1 MLEVFLDAL
10 KDSAIILGFVF
21 IMYELLSFF
30 EPKLAKL
37 LERNHKWSP
46 VVGVSLG
53 LIPQCGFSV
62 LAADLYNKK
71 HITIGTLVGVFIAT
85 SDEAIP
91 IFISSVQ
98 DPKKIIMVLPL
109 LAIKFLVGLGVAY
122 LLDFIFR
129 KNIAETKNHQDDC
142 HCDETIHFGCCG
154 YAIDNEL
161 DHEHHHEHEHRHE
174 YHHEHEHDCEHQ
186 ENDFD
191 SEYDEVCGY
200 EEYDEYDEDDD
211 GYMELTHTCTE
222 EELKKKKIKVTL
234 NHHLVHPLVHSLKIF
249 LYVFI
254 INYIFGLL
262 FYTIGEI
269 RIMEFLSSNKY
280 LAPLFSVIVGFIPN
294 CASSVILSDL
304 YLLGG
309 ITFGSCVG
317 GLCVNAGLGLFVLF
331 KNVKQLKQNIIVTI
345 SLLLTGLVVGYLI
358 SAIEWAI

>member
-1 MLEVFLDAL
+1 MLDVFLDAL

-21 IMYELLSFF
+21 VMYELLSFF

-91 IFISSVQ
+91 IFVSSVT
-98 DPKKIIMVLPL
+98 DPHKILMVLPL
-109 LAIKFLVGLGVAY
+109 IAIKFLVGLGVAY

-129 KNIAETKNHQDDC
+129 KQIAETQAHQDDC

-154 YAIDNEL
+154 HAIDDENEHA
-161 DHEHHHEHEHRHE
+161 HEHHDHDHEHEHE
-174 YHHEHEHDCEHQ
+174 HEHEEHH
-186 ENDFD
+186 EKN
-191 SEYDEVCGY
+191 
-200 EEYDEYDEDDD
+200 EEDI
-211 GYMELTHTCTE
+211 
-222 EELKKKKIKVTL
+222 KKKKIKVAL
-234 NHHLVHPLVHSLKIF
+234 DHHLVHPLVHSLKIF

-254 INYIFGLL
+254 INFIFGIL
-262 FYTIGEI
+262 FYKVGEDK
-269 RIMEFLSSNKY
+269 IMAFLSSNKY

-294 CASSVILSDL
+294 CASSVVLSEL
-304 YLLGG
+304 YLLDG
-309 ITFGSCVG
+309 ITFGACVG

-331 KNVKQLKQNIIVTI
+331 KNVKQVKQNVIVTA
-345 SLLLTGLVVGYLI
+345 SLLITGLVVGYVI
-358 SAIEWAI
+358 SAIEWAIV

>member
-46 VVGVSLG
+46 IVGVSLG

-91 IFISSVQ
+91 IFISSVH

-129 KNIAETKNHQDDC
+129 KNIAETMNHQDDC

-154 YAIDNEL
+154 HAIDNEL
-161 DHEHHHEHEHRHE
+161 DHEHHHEHEH
-174 YHHEHEHDCEHQ
+174 YHEHEHQ
-186 ENDFD
+186 EQDFD
-191 SEYDEVCGY
+191 SEYY
-200 EEYDEYDEDDD
+200 EDYEFEEDDD
-211 GYMELTHTCTE
+211 NECVEVTHTYTE
-222 EELKKKKIKVTL
+222 EELKKKKIKVAL
-234 NHHLVHPLVHSLKIF
+234 DHHLVHPLVHSLKIF

-262 FYTIGEI
+262 FYSVGEI

-294 CASSVILSDL
+294 CASSVVLSEL

-309 ITFGSCVG
+309 ITFGACVG

-331 KNVKQLKQNIIVTI
+331 KNVKQLKQNMIVTI
-345 SLLLTGLVVGYLI
+345 SLLLTGLIVGYVI

>member
-10 KDSAIILGFVF
+10 KDSAIILAFVF
-21 IMYELLSFF
+21 VMYELLSFF
-30 EPKLAKL
+30 EPKLARL

-91 IFISSVQ
+91 IFIASVY
-98 DPKKIIMVLPL
+98 DPQKIIMVLPL
-109 LAIKFLVGLGVAY
+109 LAIKFLVGLAVAY

-129 KNIAETKNHQDDC
+129 KQIEETATHEENC

-154 YAIDNEL
+154 HAIDDEMDH
-161 DHEHHHEHEHRHE
+161 DHEHNHEDGDHNHEH
-174 YHHEHEHDCEHQ
+174 
-186 ENDFD
+186 N
-191 SEYDEVCGY
+191 
-200 EEYDEYDEDDD
+200 EDD
-211 GYMELTHTCTE
+211 EKA
-222 EELKKKKIKVTL
+222 LKNKRIQSAL
-234 NHHLVHPLVHSLKIF
+234 DHHLVHPLVHSLKIF
-249 LYVFI
+249 IYVFI
-254 INYIFGLL
+254 INLIFGTL
-262 FYTIGEI
+262 FYKVGEEA
-269 RIMEFLSSNKY
+269 IMNFLSSNKY
-280 LAPLFSVIVGFIPN
+280 LAPLFSVLVGFIPN
-294 CASSVILSDL
+294 CASSVVLSEL

-317 GLCVNAGLGLFVLF
+317 GLCVNAGLGLFVLY
-331 KNVKQLKQNIIVTI
+331 KNVKQVKQNVIVTVT
-345 SLLLTGLVVGYLI
+345 LLITGLVVGYII